1 MTSIP
6 KYRKIYLLIIDA
18 LTSASLARGELLD
31 AVIAGYP
38 LTDEERED
46 KSTNGTLNVLRSR
59 AGTVIGEMQK
69 RGMIS
74 LGEDARYYKVAEK
87 AIAIRIE
94 EIEEA
99 LLGMLASRPMT
110 KSEIKDTL
118 VSTFKTDTTPTDKD
132 DNKLFT
138 YLGQLLKGLVA
149 EKILS
154 FDGAVYSIAPTRSAE
169 IKNRREV
176 AALKADFLSLV
187 HSKGGEFFEHYF
199 MNLLSR
205 YLIRTGKTVTESKTT
220 GGATDGGIDG
230 IASTVDSLG
239 FREVIMVQ
247 MKNRIDETVETEVR
261 SFYGAVCARQGSRGI
276 FATTSDFHP
285 MARKFLDGID
295 NCVGVNGDKVF
306 SMAIDTSYGIK
317 REGESLVIDREVIY

>member
-18 LTSASLARGELLD
+18 LTSASLTRGELLD

-205 YLIRTGKTVTESKTT
+205 YFIRTGKTVTESKTT

>member
-6 KYRKIYLLIIDA
+6 KYRKIYLLIVNA
-18 LTSASLARGELLD
+18 LSASSLSREELIG
-31 AVIAGYP
+31 AVVGGFALSP
-38 LTDEERED
+38 EEQKD
-46 KSTNGTLNVLRSR
+46 KSTNGTLNILRSR
-59 AGTVIGEMQK
+59 TGTVISEMHK
-69 RGMIS
+69 RGMINLS
-74 LGEDARYYKVAEK
+74 ENNKYSIAAER

-94 EIEEA
+94 EIEEE
-99 LLGMLASRPMT
+99 LLGLLASHPMT

-118 VSTFKTDTTPTDKD
+118 VSTFKTDTTPTQRD

-138 YLGQLLKGLVA
+138 YLGQLLKGLVSD
-149 EKILS
+149 KILS
-154 FDGAVYSIAPTRSAE
+154 FDGSVYSIAPARRAE

-176 AALKADFLSLV
+176 ASLKADFLTLI

-220 GGATDGGIDG
+220 GGSDDGGIDG
-230 IASTVDSLG
+230 IAKTVDSLG
-239 FREVIMVQ
+239 FKELIMVQ
-247 MKNRIDETVETEVR
+247 MKNRIDPTVETEVR
-261 SFYGAVCARQGSRGI
+261 GFYGAVCARQGSRGI

-285 MARKFLDGID
+285 VAQKFLDGID
-295 NCVGVNGDKVF
+295 NCVGVNGDKIF

-317 REGESLVIDREVIY
+317 REGESLIIDREIIY

>member
-6 KYRKIYLLIIDA
+6 KYRKIYLSIIDA
-18 LTSASLARGELLD
+18 LITSPLTRDALIA
-31 AVIAGYP
+31 AVI
-38 LTDEERED
+38 ERAELSSEDTKD
-46 KSTNGTLNVLRSR
+46 KSTNGALNVLRSR
-59 AGTVIGEMQK
+59 AGTVISEMHK
-69 RGMIS
+69 RGMIT
-74 LGEDARYYKVAEK
+74 LGDDGKYYKVAEK
-87 AIAIRIE
+87 AIAIRME
-94 EIEEA
+94 EIEEE
-99 LLGMLASRPMT
+99 LLGLLAARPMA
-110 KSEIKDTL
+110 KAEIKDTL
-118 VSTFKTDTTPTDKD
+118 VSTFKTDTTTTDRD
-132 DNKLFT
+132 DNKLFS
-138 YLGQLLKGLVA
+138 YLGQLLKGLVS
-149 EKILS
+149 EKVLS
-154 FDGAVYSIAPTRSAE
+154 FDGAVYSIAPARSAE

-205 YLIRTGKTVTESKTT
+205 YLIRSGKTVTESKTT
-220 GGATDGGIDG
+220 GGASDGGIDG
-230 IASTVDSLG
+230 IAKTVDSLG

-285 MARKFLDGID
+285 VAKKFLDGID

>member
-74 LGEDARYYKVAEK
+74 LGEDARYSKVAEK